1 MTWKMHP
8 TIWSMPL
15 RKGVFFGDFFPLI
28 WAKKWYNDHLC
39 KKKMFS
45 ILELEKC
52 ILHGGWNANDTE
64 VEPEPSFLQSVA
76 FVVAD
81 ESIKPRFAQTFRAN
95 ISIGVFYFARRETKS
110 FPPLYKEY
118 EDLKWKIQYW
128 WFSTLPAIVK
138 VILYKRNKS
147 FFSSSLPKSPFLP
160 LSLSWHYIHLA
171 NLLLSCT
178 NISNHYF
185 PSNLIQYESK

>member
-1 MTWKMHP
+1 MVQ
-8 TIWSMPL
+8 WSSL
-15 RKGVFFGDFFPLI
+15 Q
-28 WAKKWYNDHLC
+28 

-45 ILELEKC
+45 ILELEEC

-76 FVVAD
+76 FVFAD

-147 FFSSSLPKSPFLP
+147 FFSSSHPKSPFLP

-185 PSNLIQYESK
+185 PSNMIQYESK